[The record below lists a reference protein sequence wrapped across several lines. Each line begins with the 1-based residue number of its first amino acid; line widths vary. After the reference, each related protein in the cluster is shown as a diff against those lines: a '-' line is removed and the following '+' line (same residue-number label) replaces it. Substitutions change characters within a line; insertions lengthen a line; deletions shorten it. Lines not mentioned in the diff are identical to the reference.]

1 MSTGSVVVLNG
12 ELLPRSGARIGVD
25 DAGFLLGDG
34 VFETLRADAGR
45 PQLVDAHLDRLER
58 SLTTLGIHRPWRR
71 DDLRAQIDLVI
82 EANALRA
89 GTACVRITVTRGPV
103 ARKQGAPHG
112 VRPAGVH
119 APSVH
124 AARFEPPSVAPTPTV
139 LLTAD
144 PYEPLPAAAYTDG
157 VEVMLSAHRRQVHPL
172 QRIKST
178 SYAPNL
184 WLRREAMDT
193 DAFDVL
199 QFNLAGCLAEGSCTN
214 VFVVDVEGALR
225 TPAPE
230 DGCLEGVTREV
241 VLQLARELGSQV
253 VLGGIDR
260 TCLERANEVFLTN
273 SLVELL
279 PVRQAG
285 PWRPASCPGPATRAL
300 RVAYERRT
308 RGSRTAG
315 SPSTHQAAQRAGRAQ
330 GKSDR
335 ASSHE

>member
-1 MSTGSVVVLNG
+1 MNAGSVVVLNG

-45 PQLVDAHLDRLER
+45 PQLAEEHLDRLHR
-58 SLTTLGIHRPWRR
+58 SLASLGIHLPWQLE
-71 DDLRAQIDLVI
+71 DLRAQIALVI

-89 GTACVRITVTRGPV
+89 GTACVRITVTRGPSTV
-103 ARKQGAPHG
+103 RRSASREARPTGAP
-112 VRPAGVH
+112 
-119 APSVH
+119 APS
-124 AARFEPPSVAPTPTV
+124 ARPEPPASPTPTV

-144 PYEPLPAAAYTDG
+144 PYEPLPAAAYTNG
-157 VEVMLSAHRRQVHPL
+157 VHVALSEHCRQAHPL

-184 WLRREAMDT
+184 WLRREAV
-193 DAFDVL
+193 DADVFDVL
-199 QFNLAGCLAEGSCTN
+199 QFNVAGYLAEGSCTN
-214 VFVVDVEGALR
+214 VFVVDADAVLR
-225 TPAPE
+225 TPTPE

-241 VLQLARELGSQV
+241 VLELARELGARV
-253 VLGGIDR
+253 TLGGIDR
-260 TCLERANEVFLTN
+260 ACLERASEVFLTN

-285 PWRPASCPGPATRAL
+285 RSQPTCCPGPMTESLRRAF
-300 RVAYERRT
+300 ERRV
-308 RGSRTAG
+308 RGSRSRGA
-315 SPSTHQAAQRAGRAQ
+315 SPSRRPVQRDERLQGR
-330 GKSDR
+330 SDR